1 MSYDRVCSNDLTELS
16 LLCRRTKDVSR
27 NLVLLLITIRLND
40 MILVK
45 YSRFV
50 IAVTS
55 VEAITSKNR
64 EKIVTSRLTTVT
76 RQCISKSSQLN

>member
-1 MSYDRVCSNDLTELS
+1 MSSNDLTELS
-16 LLCRRTKDVSR
+16 LLCRRTKDMSR

-40 MILVK
+40 RISAK
-45 YSRFV
+45 YSRFI

-55 VEAITSKNR
+55 VEAITSKYR

-76 RQCISKSSQLN
+76 HQCISKSSQMN